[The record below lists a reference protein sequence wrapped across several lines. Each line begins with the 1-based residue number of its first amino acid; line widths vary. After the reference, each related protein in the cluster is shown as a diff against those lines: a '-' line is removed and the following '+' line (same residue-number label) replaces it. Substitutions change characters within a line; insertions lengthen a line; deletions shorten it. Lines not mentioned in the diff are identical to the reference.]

1 MYRTLR
7 KSSDEQALRTAL
19 RVTGNAA
26 FVLFALAF
34 AVKPSRALWRG
45 FLATHAVHASLLVRL
60 TRARRGGPAPFTAT
74 SRYGG
79 AVGYATIAALTATGY
94 LPGKPARGLHR
105 AGETVLFA
113 LFAFTIVHGYLAKGR
128 DARVYAPLGALW
140 FAAAARAQRINA
152 APRPEK
158 PPCAPARGPAAGS
171 AARARGRVGSAG

>member
-7 KSSDEQALRTAL
+7 QSPDEQALRTGL

-26 FVLFALAF
+26 FVLFALPF
-34 AVKPSRALWRG
+34 AVGSPRALWRG

-60 TRARRGGPAPFTAT
+60 ARARRDDPTPFTAT

-79 AVGYATIAALTATGY
+79 TVGYATVAALAATGY
-94 LPGKPARGLHR
+94 APGEPARGLHR

-128 DARVYAPLGALW
+128 DARAYAPLGALW
-140 FAAAARAQRINA
+140 LLAAARAQRINS
-152 APRPEK
+152 
-158 PPCAPARGPAAGS
+158 S
-171 AARARGRVGSAG
+171 A